1 MHQIRVH
8 LASIGH
14 PCLGDPL
21 YGGKAGDG
29 GFFHGQALHALALSI
44 AHPRSGAPLEFI
56 APLPI
61 EFVEFLAQKLL
72 AADTR
77 EIRRWIELT

>member
-21 YGGKAGDG
+21 YGGKAVDG
-29 GFFHGQALHALALSI
+29 GFFKRQALHALALSL
-44 AHPRSGAPLEFI
+44 AHPRTGERQEFV
-56 APLPI
+56 APLP
-61 EFVEFLAQKLL
+61 EDFVEFLAIHSFS
-72 AADTR
+72 AGAR
-77 EIRRWIELT
+77 EVRRWIELE